1 MDITKITSL
10 VKSWIYADQLVKPEE
25 LVLFRSRKQGG
36 LNLCNIKYRALAEQI
51 KSFLDTAVNPKYRRN
66 EYHKALYDWHVLE
79 LRTSADPGR
88 PPYFSEAFFQEIKKV
103 KNEGLLN
110 IYNLSLSQWY
120 KVLMENHVTSEI
132 DEEGFR
138 FEKRCK
144 VEAKHPN
151 VDWQRT
157 WSLANIKGL
166 ESENYSFLWKL
177 IHNLLPTQERLHKI
191 LPNITSPTCTV
202 CELNEIC
209 DLEHAFFRCTH
220 NCSTGQWLLQ
230 QVRKQVHQ
238 VEPQQVL
245 LLDFNLEANM
255 QLPYIWLISN
265 TLRMIWDSRMEKK
278 SPRLPI
284 IRAKLEAGIMLLR
297 KTRNKEAA
305 TILSKLLGLAQCM

>member
-1 MDITKITSL
+1 
-10 VKSWIYADQLVKPEE
+10 
-25 LVLFRSRKQGG
+25 
-36 LNLCNIKYRALAEQI
+36 
-51 KSFLDTAVNPKYRRN
+51 
-66 EYHKALYDWHVLE
+66 
-79 LRTSADPGR
+79 
-88 PPYFSEAFFQEIKKV
+88 
-103 KNEGLLN
+103 
-110 IYNLSLSQWY
+110 
-120 KVLMENHVTSEI
+120 MENHVTSEI

-209 DLEHAFFRCTH
+209 DLEHALFRCTN

-245 LLDFNLEANM
+245 LLDLNLEANM